1 MIQSVQ
7 SIALLGMKSDAA
19 VALGSNLGD
28 RSRELIDACSF
39 LGSIAELCACSSVY
53 ENRAEG
59 FLSDQLFLN
68 AVVHIRYV
76 GTPVELMRQ
85 LLDHEQSRGRKR
97 TLDYSDRPIDLDLIA
112 FGQVEMQTAEL
123 TLPHPRWKERSFVM
137 QPLADLKAWR
147 IWPFMKEHL
156 KEQLDPTGELIKKEL
171 KLC

>member
-7 SIALLGMKSDAA
+7 SIALPAMKSDAA

-28 RSRELIDACSF
+28 RSRALIDACSF

-76 GTPVELMRQ
+76 GTPVELMQQ

-112 FGQVEMQTAEL
+112 FGQVEIQTEQL
-123 TLPHPRWKERSFVM
+123 TLPHPRWKERSFVK
-137 QPLADLKAWR
+137 QPLADLCAWR

-156 KEQLDPTGELIKKEL
+156 KELDPTGELITKEL